1 MLFYIVLGHIWELR
15 RGETD
20 EACDCLKDRI
30 DMFKSTSFLDKVL
43 EQILC

>member
-1 MLFYIVLGHIWELR
+1 MLLYSVLGHICELR

-20 EACDCLKDRI
+20 EACGCLKDRI
-30 DMFKSTSFLDKVL
+30 DMFKSTSFLAEVL